1 MNRTENLTIRLTL
14 KERQILQER
23 ADKSNRKITTYIRE
37 TSLGKTLHEKPP
49 DEFFKALWDLDKI
62 GTNLNQVA
70 IKVNTYNYLDEKELK
85 RIILELDNITKE
97 LRRKYIGSG

>member
-49 DEFFKALWDLDKI
+49 D
-62 GTNLNQVA
+62 
-70 IKVNTYNYLDEKELK
+70 
-85 RIILELDNITKE
+85 
-97 LRRKYIGSG
+97 